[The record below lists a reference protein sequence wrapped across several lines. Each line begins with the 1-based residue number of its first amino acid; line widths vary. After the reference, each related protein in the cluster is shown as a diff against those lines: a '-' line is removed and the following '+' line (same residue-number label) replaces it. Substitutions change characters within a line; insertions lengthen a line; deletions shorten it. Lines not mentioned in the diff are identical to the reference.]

1 MEDNEVIS
9 LLNNK
14 IDALSQR
21 VDELESVLFDELL
34 NPMAEFVNKKEHET
48 KVGAFGEAHPELA
61 ELKDPYATLNDD
73 ADVVSDVYDAFIE
86 SGYPDENAYVE
97 QAVKVLTDA
106 ITEAKKKLG
115 VDVSVEAK
123 PEEGKVEVKVEGAD
137 TDVTEPAAEPAAEP
151 AEKPIETKV
160 EEKEEVENS
169 PEEVAEF
176 EKSLEKYL

>member
-48 KVGAFGEAHPELA
+48 KVGAFGEAHPELV
-61 ELKDPYATLNDD
+61 ELKDSYATLNDD
-73 ADVVSDVYDAFIE
+73 ADVIGDVYDAFIE
-86 SGYPDENAYVE
+86 SGYPDENEYVE

-106 ITEAKKKLG
+106 ITEAKRKLG
-115 VDVSVEAK
+115 IDVSVEAK
-123 PEEGKVEVKVEGAD
+123 PEEGKVEVKVE
-137 TDVTEPAAEPAAEP
+137 E
-151 AEKPIETKV
+151 AEKPEPATETETET
-160 EEKEEVENS
+160 EEKEDVESS
-169 PEEVAEF
+169 PEEVAAF

>member
-48 KVGAFGEAHPELA
+48 KVGAFGEAHPELV
-61 ELKDPYATLNDD
+61 ELKDSYATLNDD
-73 ADVVSDVYDAFIE
+73 ADVISDVYDAFIE
-86 SGYPDENAYVE
+86 SGYPDENEYVE
-97 QAVKVLTDA
+97 QAVKVLSDS
-106 ITEAKKKLG
+106 ITEAKRKLG
-115 VDVSVEAK
+115 IDVSVEAK

-137 TDVTEPAAEPAAEP
+137 DAADKPEPETETE
-151 AEKPIETKV
+151 V
-160 EEKEEVENS
+160 EEKEDVENS
-169 PEEVAEF
+169 PEEVAAF

>member
-48 KVGAFGEAHPELA
+48 KVGAFGEAHPELV
-61 ELKDPYATLNDD
+61 ELKDSYATLNDD
-73 ADVVSDVYDAFIE
+73 ADVISDVYDAFIE
-86 SGYPDENAYVE
+86 SGYPDENDYVE
-97 QAVKVLTDA
+97 QAVKVLSDA
-106 ITEAKKKLG
+106 ITEAKRKLG
-115 VDVSVEAK
+115 IDVSVEAK

-137 TDVTEPAAEPAAEP
+137 DETDKPATET
-151 AEKPIETKV
+151 ETET

-169 PEEVAEF
+169 PEEVAAF

>member
-86 SGYPDENAYVE
+86 RGYPDENAYVE
-97 QAVKVLTDA
+97 QAVKVLSDA

-137 TDVTEPAAEPAAEP
+137 DAATNAEA

>member
-48 KVGAFGEAHPELA
+48 KVGAFGEAHPELV
-61 ELKDPYATLNDD
+61 ELKDSYATLNDD
-73 ADVVSDVYDAFIE
+73 ADVITDVYDAFIE
-86 SGYPDENAYVE
+86 SGYPDENEYVE

-106 ITEAKKKLG
+106 ITEAKRKLG
-115 VDVSVEAK
+115 IDVSVEAK

-137 TDVTEPAAEPAAEP
+137 DA
-151 AEKPIETKV
+151 AEKPETETETEV
-160 EEKEEVENS
+160 EEKEDVENS
-169 PEEVAEF
+169 PEEVAAF

>member
-48 KVGAFGEAHPELA
+48 KVGAFGEAHPELV
-61 ELKDPYATLNDD
+61 ELKDSYATLNDD
-73 ADVVSDVYDAFIE
+73 ADVISDVYDAFIE
-86 SGYPDENAYVE
+86 SGYPDENEYVE

-106 ITEAKKKLG
+106 ITEAKRKLG
-115 VDVSVEAK
+115 IDVSVEAK

-137 TDVTEPAAEPAAEP
+137 DTKPDNDKPETE
-151 AEKPIETKV
+151 V
-160 EEKEEVENS
+160 EEKEEEEEVENS

>member
-61 ELKDPYATLNDD
+61 ELKDSYATLNDD
-73 ADVVSDVYDAFIE
+73 ADVITDVYDAFVE
-86 SGYPDENAYVE
+86 SGYPDENEYVE

-106 ITEAKKKLG
+106 ITEAKRKLG
-115 VDVSVEAK
+115 IDVSVEAK

-137 TDVTEPAAEPAAEP
+137 EE
-151 AEKPIETKV
+151 AEKPEPETETETETET

>member
-48 KVGAFGEAHPELA
+48 KVGAFGEAHPELV
-61 ELKDPYATLNDD
+61 ELKDSYATLNDD
-73 ADVVSDVYDAFIE
+73 ADVIGDVYDAFIE
-86 SGYPDENAYVE
+86 SGYPDENEYVE

-106 ITEAKKKLG
+106 ITEAKRKLG
-115 VDVSVEAK
+115 IDVSVEAK
-123 PEEGKVEVKVEGAD
+123 PEEGKVEVKVE
-137 TDVTEPAAEPAAEP
+137 E
-151 AEKPIETKV
+151 AEKPEPATETETET
-160 EEKEEVENS
+160 EEKEDVENS
-169 PEEVAEF
+169 PEEVAAF

>member
-48 KVGAFGEAHPELA
+48 KVGAFGEAHPELV
-61 ELKDPYATLNDD
+61 ELKDSYATLNDD
-73 ADVVSDVYDAFIE
+73 ADVIGDVYDAFIE
-86 SGYPDENAYVE
+86 SGYPDENEYVE

-106 ITEAKKKLG
+106 ITEAKRKLG
-115 VDVSVEAK
+115 IDVSVEAK
-123 PEEGKVEVKVEGAD
+123 PEEGKVEVKVDGAD
-137 TDVTEPAAEPAAEP
+137 EE
-151 AEKPIETKV
+151 AEKPETETEV

>member
-48 KVGAFGEAHPELA
+48 KVGAFGEAHPELV
-61 ELKDPYATLNDD
+61 ELKDSYATLNDD
-73 ADVVSDVYDAFIE
+73 ADVISDVYDAFIE
-86 SGYPDENAYVE
+86 SGYPDENEYVE

-106 ITEAKKKLG
+106 ITEAKRKLG
-115 VDVSVEAK
+115 IDVSVEAK

-137 TDVTEPAAEPAAEP
+137 EE
-151 AEKPIETKV
+151 AEKPETETET

>member
-14 IDALSQR
+14 IDTLSQR

-123 PEEGKVEVKVEGAD
+123 PEEGKVEVKVEGTDD
-137 TDVTEPAAEPAAEP
+137 TAEP

-160 EEKEEVENS
+160 EEKEEEKEEVENS

>member
-61 ELKDPYATLNDD
+61 ELKDSYATLNDD
-73 ADVVSDVYDAFIE
+73 ADVISDVYDAFIE
-86 SGYPDENAYVE
+86 SGYPDENEYVE

-106 ITEAKKKLG
+106 ITEAKRKLG
-115 VDVSVEAK
+115 IDVSVEAK
-123 PEEGKVEVKVEGAD
+123 PEEGKVEVKVE
-137 TDVTEPAAEPAAEP
+137 E
-151 AEKPIETKV
+151 AEKPEAEAETET

>member
-48 KVGAFGEAHPELA
+48 KVGAFGEAHPELV
-61 ELKDPYATLNDD
+61 ELKDSYATLNDD
-73 ADVVSDVYDAFIE
+73 ADVITDVYDAFIE
-86 SGYPDENAYVE
+86 SGYPDENEYVE

-106 ITEAKKKLG
+106 ITEAKRKLG
-115 VDVSVEAK
+115 IDVSVEAK

-137 TDVTEPAAEPAAEP
+137 DA
-151 AEKPIETKV
+151 AEKPETETEV

>member
-34 NPMAEFVNKKEHET
+34 NPMAEFVNKKEHEA

-137 TDVTEPAAEPAAEP
+137 DAAEP
-151 AEKPIETKV
+151 AEKPAETKVEEKV

>member
-61 ELKDPYATLNDD
+61 ELKDSYATLNDD
-73 ADVVSDVYDAFIE
+73 ADVISDVYDAFIE
-86 SGYPDENAYVE
+86 SGYPDENEYVE

-106 ITEAKKKLG
+106 ITEAKRKLG
-115 VDVSVEAK
+115 IDVSVEAK

-137 TDVTEPAAEPAAEP
+137 EE
-151 AEKPIETKV
+151 AEKPETETETEV

>member
-1 MEDNEVIS
+1 MEEDNEVIS

-61 ELKDPYATLNDD
+61 ELKDSYATLNDD

-86 SGYPDENAYVE
+86 SGYPDENEYVE
-97 QAVKVLTDA
+97 QAVKVLSDA
-106 ITEAKKKLG
+106 ITEAKRKLG

-137 TDVTEPAAEPAAEP
+137 DA
-151 AEKPIETKV
+151 AEKPDNGKPDKKETEV

>member
-61 ELKDPYATLNDD
+61 ELKDSYATLNDD
-73 ADVVSDVYDAFIE
+73 ADVISDVYDAFIE
-86 SGYPDENAYVE
+86 SGYPDENEYVE

-106 ITEAKKKLG
+106 ITEAKRKLG
-115 VDVSVEAK
+115 IDVSVEAK

-137 TDVTEPAAEPAAEP
+137 DADEPETET
-151 AEKPIETKV
+151 ETETET

-169 PEEVAEF
+169 PEEVAAF

>member
-61 ELKDPYATLNDD
+61 ELKDSYATLNDD
-73 ADVVSDVYDAFIE
+73 ADVISDVYDAFIE
-86 SGYPDENAYVE
+86 SGYPDENEYVE

-106 ITEAKKKLG
+106 ITEAKRKLG
-115 VDVSVEAK
+115 IDVSVEAK

-137 TDVTEPAAEPAAEP
+137 EE
-151 AEKPIETKV
+151 AEKPETETET

>member
-61 ELKDPYATLNDD
+61 ELKDSYATLNDD
-73 ADVVSDVYDAFIE
+73 ADVISDVYDAFIE
-86 SGYPDENAYVE
+86 SGYPDENEYVE

-106 ITEAKKKLG
+106 ITEAKRKLG
-115 VDVSVEAK
+115 IDVSVEAK

-137 TDVTEPAAEPAAEP
+137 EE
-151 AEKPIETKV
+151 AEKPEAETET

>member
-61 ELKDPYATLNDD
+61 ELKDSYATLNDD
-73 ADVVSDVYDAFIE
+73 ADVISDVYDAFIE
-86 SGYPDENAYVE
+86 SGYPDENEYVE

-106 ITEAKKKLG
+106 ITEAKRKLG
-115 VDVSVEAK
+115 IDVSVEAK

-137 TDVTEPAAEPAAEP
+137 DADKPETET
-151 AEKPIETKV
+151 ETETET

-169 PEEVAEF
+169 PEEVAAF

>member
-61 ELKDPYATLNDD
+61 ELKDSYATLNDD
-73 ADVVSDVYDAFIE
+73 ADVISDVYDAFIE
-86 SGYPDENAYVE
+86 SGYPDENEYVE

-106 ITEAKKKLG
+106 ITEAKRKLG
-115 VDVSVEAK
+115 IDVSVEAK

-137 TDVTEPAAEPAAEP
+137 EE
-151 AEKPIETKV
+151 AEKPEQETETEV

>member
-1 MEDNEVIS
+1 MEENEVIS

-34 NPMAEFVNKKEHET
+34 NPMAEFVNQKEHET

-61 ELKDPYATLNDD
+61 ELKDSYATLNND
-73 ADVVSDVYDAFIE
+73 ADVVNDVYDAFIE

-97 QAVKVLTDA
+97 QAVKILSDA
-106 ITEAKKKLG
+106 IAEAKKKLG
-115 VDVSVEAK
+115 VPVSVEAK
-123 PEEGKVEVKVEGAD
+123 PEEGAVEVKVEAPIDDEGKAE
-137 TDVTEPAAEPAAEP
+137 TDKPDESKAE
-151 AEKPIETKV
+151 T
-160 EEKEEVENS
+160 ENS
-169 PEEVAEF
+169 PEEIAEF

>member
-61 ELKDPYATLNDD
+61 ELKDSYATLNDD
-73 ADVVSDVYDAFIE
+73 ADVISDVYDAFIE
-86 SGYPDENAYVE
+86 SGYPDENDYVE
-97 QAVKVLTDA
+97 QAVKVLSDA
-106 ITEAKKKLG
+106 IAEAKRKLG
-115 VDVSVEAK
+115 IDVSVEAK

-137 TDVTEPAAEPAAEP
+137 EEAADA
-151 AEKPIETKV
+151 AEKPEPETETET
-160 EEKEEVENS
+160 EEKEDVENS
-169 PEEVAEF
+169 PEEVAAF

>member
-61 ELKDPYATLNDD
+61 ELKDSYATLNDD
-73 ADVVSDVYDAFIE
+73 ADVISDVYDAFIE
-86 SGYPDENAYVE
+86 SGYPDENEYVE

-106 ITEAKKKLG
+106 ITEAKRKLG
-115 VDVSVEAK
+115 IDVSVEAK

-137 TDVTEPAAEPAAEP
+137 KPKPATEP
-151 AEKPIETKV
+151 AEKPKV
-160 EEKEEVENS
+160 EEKEDVENS

>member
-61 ELKDPYATLNDD
+61 ELKDSYATLNDD
-73 ADVVSDVYDAFIE
+73 ADVISDVYDAFIE
-86 SGYPDENAYVE
+86 SGYPDENDYVE
-97 QAVKVLTDA
+97 QAVKVLSDA
-106 ITEAKKKLG
+106 IAEAKRKLG
-115 VDVSVEAK
+115 IDVSVEAK

-137 TDVTEPAAEPAAEP
+137 ED
-151 AEKPIETKV
+151 AEKPEPETETET
-160 EEKEEVENS
+160 EEKEDVENS
-169 PEEVAEF
+169 PEEVAAF

>member
-61 ELKDPYATLNDD
+61 ELKDSYATLNDD
-73 ADVVSDVYDAFIE
+73 ADVISDVYDAFIE
-86 SGYPDENAYVE
+86 SGYPDENEYVE

-106 ITEAKKKLG
+106 ITEAKRKLG
-115 VDVSVEAK
+115 IDVSVEAK

-137 TDVTEPAAEPAAEP
+137 EE
-151 AEKPIETKV
+151 AEKPETETETET
-160 EEKEEVENS
+160 EEKEDVENS
-169 PEEVAEF
+169 PEEVAAF

>member
-1 MEDNEVIS
+1 MEENEVIS

-48 KVGAFGEAHPELA
+48 KVGAFGEAHPELS
-61 ELKDPYATLNDD
+61 ELKDSYATLNDD
-73 ADVVSDVYDAFIE
+73 ADVISDVYDAFIE
-86 SGYPDENAYVE
+86 SGYPDENEYVE

-106 ITEAKKKLG
+106 ITEAKRKLG
-115 VDVSVEAK
+115 IDVSVEAK

-137 TDVTEPAAEPAAEP
+137 DTAEP
-151 AEKPIETKV
+151 AEKPTETET

>member
-48 KVGAFGEAHPELA
+48 KVGAFGEAHPELV
-61 ELKDPYATLNDD
+61 ELKDSYATLNDD
-73 ADVVSDVYDAFIE
+73 ADVISDVYDAFIE
-86 SGYPDENAYVE
+86 SGYPDENEYVE

-106 ITEAKKKLG
+106 ITEAKRKLG
-115 VDVSVEAK
+115 IDVSVEAK
-123 PEEGKVEVKVEGAD
+123 PEEGKVEVKVEDAEADEKPENAD
-137 TDVTEPAAEPAAEP
+137 T
-151 AEKPIETKV
+151 ETKV

>member
-137 TDVTEPAAEPAAEP
+137 TDTAEP
-151 AEKPIETKV
+151 AEAEKPAETKV

>member
-34 NPMAEFVNKKEHET
+34 NPMAEFVNKKEHEA

-73 ADVVSDVYDAFIE
+73 ADVVNDVYDAFIE

-106 ITEAKKKLG
+106 ITEAKQKLG

-137 TDVTEPAAEPAAEP
+137 DGAENAEAAEP
-151 AEKPIETKV
+151 EKPAETKV

>member
-137 TDVTEPAAEPAAEP
+137 DSAEPVEKPVEKP

>member
-73 ADVVSDVYDAFIE
+73 ADVVNDVYDAFIE

-106 ITEAKKKLG
+106 ITEAKQKLG
-115 VDVSVEAK
+115 VDISVEAK

-137 TDVTEPAAEPAAEP
+137 DTGAENAEP
-151 AEKPIETKV
+151 AEAEPETKV

>member
-48 KVGAFGEAHPELA
+48 KVGAFGEAHPELV
-61 ELKDPYATLNDD
+61 ELKDSYATLNDD
-73 ADVVSDVYDAFIE
+73 ADVISDVYDAFIE
-86 SGYPDENAYVE
+86 SGYPDENEYVE
-97 QAVKVLTDA
+97 QAVKVLSDA
-106 ITEAKKKLG
+106 ITEAKRKLG
-115 VDVSVEAK
+115 IDVSVEAK

-137 TDVTEPAAEPAAEP
+137 EE
-151 AEKPIETKV
+151 AEKPEPETETEV
-160 EEKEEVENS
+160 EEKEDVENS
-169 PEEVAEF
+169 PEEVAAF

>member
-48 KVGAFGEAHPELA
+48 KVGAFGEAHPELV
-61 ELKDPYATLNDD
+61 ELKDSYATLNDD
-73 ADVVSDVYDAFIE
+73 ADVISDVYDAFIE
-86 SGYPDENAYVE
+86 SGYPDENEYVE
-97 QAVKVLTDA
+97 QAVKVLSDA
-106 ITEAKKKLG
+106 ITEAKRKLG
-115 VDVSVEAK
+115 IDVSVEAK
-123 PEEGKVEVKVEGAD
+123 PEEGKVEVKVEG
-137 TDVTEPAAEPAAEP
+137 TDEEAETPEPEKETET
-151 AEKPIETKV
+151 ET

>member
-61 ELKDPYATLNDD
+61 ELKDSYATLNDD
-73 ADVVSDVYDAFIE
+73 ADVISDVYDAFIE
-86 SGYPDENAYVE
+86 SGYPDENDYVE

-106 ITEAKKKLG
+106 ITEAKRKLG
-115 VDVSVEAK
+115 IDVSVEAK

-137 TDVTEPAAEPAAEP
+137 EEAEP
-151 AEKPIETKV
+151 KPETETETET
-160 EEKEEVENS
+160 EEKEDVENS
-169 PEEVAEF
+169 PEEVAAF

>member
-61 ELKDPYATLNDD
+61 ELKDSYATLNDD
-73 ADVVSDVYDAFIE
+73 ADVISDVYDAFIE
-86 SGYPDENAYVE
+86 SGYPDENEYVE

-106 ITEAKKKLG
+106 ITEAKRKLG
-115 VDVSVEAK
+115 IDVSVEAK

-137 TDVTEPAAEPAAEP
+137 KPKPATEP

-160 EEKEEVENS
+160 EEKEDVENS

>member
-137 TDVTEPAAEPAAEP
+137 TDAADDTAANAEP
-151 AEKPIETKV
+151 AEKPAETKV

>member
-137 TDVTEPAAEPAAEP
+137 DA
-151 AEKPIETKV
+151 AEKPENDKPDDGKPETEV

>member
-61 ELKDPYATLNDD
+61 ELKDSYATLNDD
-73 ADVVSDVYDAFIE
+73 ADVITDVYDAFVE
-86 SGYPDENAYVE
+86 SGYPDENEYVE

-106 ITEAKKKLG
+106 ITEAKRKLG
-115 VDVSVEAK
+115 IDVSVEAK

-137 TDVTEPAAEPAAEP
+137 EE
-151 AEKPIETKV
+151 AEKPEPEPETETETET

>member
-48 KVGAFGEAHPELA
+48 KVGAFGEAHPELV
-61 ELKDPYATLNDD
+61 ELKDSYATLNDD
-73 ADVVSDVYDAFIE
+73 ADVISDVYDAFIE
-86 SGYPDENAYVE
+86 SGYPDENEYVE

-106 ITEAKKKLG
+106 ITEAKRKLG
-115 VDVSVEAK
+115 IDVSVEAK

-137 TDVTEPAAEPAAEP
+137 EE
-151 AEKPIETKV
+151 AEKPEPDDGKPETEV